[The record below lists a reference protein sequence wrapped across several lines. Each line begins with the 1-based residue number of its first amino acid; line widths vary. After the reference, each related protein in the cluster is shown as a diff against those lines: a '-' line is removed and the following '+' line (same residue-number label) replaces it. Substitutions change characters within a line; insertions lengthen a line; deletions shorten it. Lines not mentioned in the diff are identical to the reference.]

1 MMLNEVQC
9 LISWLSN
16 DISIWI
22 LNSFRYADDINGKIN
37 SNITFNLVDK
47 NEYNLVSTKEYI
59 FKLN

>member
-47 NEYNLVSTKEYI
+47 NEYNLVSTYI

>member
-47 NEYNLVSTKEYI
+47 NEYNLVSTYI
-59 FKLN
+59 YELN

>member
-47 NEYNLVSTKEYI
+47 NCERNIY
-59 FKLN
+59 LN